1 MSLFRNLICIFP
13 LQPNSFLKEEIIK
26 DEICV
31 AQQESDA
38 DEKDVLNNLEEYF
51 VDEEVTEEI
60 IEDVLNFQPQEMS
73 EMEKQLF
80 LSDHFESNLLKQE
93 NK

>member
-1 MSLFRNLICIFP
+1 M
-13 LQPNSFLKEEIIK
+13 
-26 DEICV
+26 
-31 AQQESDA
+31 AQQESET

-60 IEDVLNFQPQEMS
+60 IEDVQNFQPQEMS

-93 NK
+93 NKWIITYILYSFLFTN

>member
-1 MSLFRNLICIFP
+1 M
-13 LQPNSFLKEEIIK
+13 
-26 DEICV
+26 
-31 AQQESDA
+31 
-38 DEKDVLNNLEEYF
+38 LNNLEEYF

-60 IEDVLNFQPQEMS
+60 IEDVKNFQPQEMS

-93 NK
+93 NKWIVTYDGMPISWQFYSFYL

>member
-1 MSLFRNLICIFP
+1 M
-13 LQPNSFLKEEIIK
+13 KEEIIT

-31 AQQESDA
+31 AQQESDI

-51 VDEEVTEEI
+51 VDEEITEEI
-60 IEDVLNFQPQEMS
+60 IEDVKKLQTQEMS
-73 EMEKQLF
+73 EMEKRLF

>member
-1 MSLFRNLICIFP
+1 M
-13 LQPNSFLKEEIIK
+13 
-26 DEICV
+26 
-31 AQQESDA
+31 
-38 DEKDVLNNLEEYF
+38 LNNLEEYF

-60 IEDVLNFQPQEMS
+60 IEDVQNFQPQEMS

-93 NK
+93 NKWIITYIFDLVLQLFIYKLNYDLQDEP

>member
-1 MSLFRNLICIFP
+1 M
-13 LQPNSFLKEEIIK
+13 
-26 DEICV
+26 
-31 AQQESDA
+31 
-38 DEKDVLNNLEEYF
+38 LNNLEEYF

-60 IEDVLNFQPQEMS
+60 IEDVQNFQPQEMS

-93 NK
+93 NKWIITYILYSFLFTN

>member
-1 MSLFRNLICIFP
+1 M
-13 LQPNSFLKEEIIK
+13 KEEIIT

-31 AQQESDA
+31 AQQESDI

-51 VDEEVTEEI
+51 VDEEITEEI
-60 IEDVLNFQPQEMS
+60 IEDVKKFKPQEMS
-73 EMEKQLF
+73 EMEKRLF

>member
-1 MSLFRNLICIFP
+1 M
-13 LQPNSFLKEEIIK
+13 KEEIIK